1 MKISGTPLKKESP
14 QNLESLSA
22 EELISLVKKQARD
35 LEKKEEMILFLRNEL
50 RELSSQMRAYVNHFA
65 MKKKFDC

>member
-1 MKISGTPLKKESP
+1 MSDSENNLP
-14 QNLESLSA
+14 QNLHSLSA
-22 EELISLVKKQARD
+22 EELISLVEKQSRD

-50 RELSSQMRAYVNHFA
+50 RELSAQMRAYVNHFA